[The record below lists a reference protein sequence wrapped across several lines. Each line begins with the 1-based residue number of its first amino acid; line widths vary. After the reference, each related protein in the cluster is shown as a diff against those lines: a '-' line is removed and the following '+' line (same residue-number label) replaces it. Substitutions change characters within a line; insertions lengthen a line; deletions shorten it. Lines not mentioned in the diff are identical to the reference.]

1 VDKNIHRIDYRVII
15 EMIGDETKVLDLG
28 CGDGELLEII
38 TKEHSSVCQGIEI
51 DADHISLCM
60 KKGVSA
66 IQGDLDEGL
75 NDYPDKSFDHVILN
89 QTLQVVI
96 SPDKVIE
103 EMVRVGKSGIIGF
116 PNFGHFSVRM
126 RLLLNGRMP
135 ITKELPDPWYS
146 TPNIHLMSIK
156 DFEDFCEENNIIIEK
171 RVLLSGSNIL
181 KSNVLY
187 NLMATHAVFKIR
199 KA

>member
-1 VDKNIHRIDYRVII
+1 MD
-15 EMIGDETKVLDLG
+15 MIAPGSKVLDLG
-28 CGDGELLEII
+28 CGDGELLDII
-38 TKEHSSVCQGIEI
+38 TEEKSSSCQGIEI

-60 KKGVSA
+60 KRGVSA

-75 NDYPDKSFDHVILN
+75 NDYPDKSFDYVVLN
-89 QTLQVVI
+89 QTLQVMK

-103 EMVRVGKSGIIGF
+103 EMVRVGKSGIVGF
-116 PNFGHFSVRM
+116 PNFGHFSTRM
-126 RLLLNGRMP
+126 SLLLNGRMP

-156 DFEDFCEENNIIIEK
+156 DFEDFCAQNNITIEK
-171 RVLLSGSNIL
+171 RVFLSGFGEI

-187 NLMATHAVFKIR
+187 NLLAAHAVFKI
-199 KA
+199 KK